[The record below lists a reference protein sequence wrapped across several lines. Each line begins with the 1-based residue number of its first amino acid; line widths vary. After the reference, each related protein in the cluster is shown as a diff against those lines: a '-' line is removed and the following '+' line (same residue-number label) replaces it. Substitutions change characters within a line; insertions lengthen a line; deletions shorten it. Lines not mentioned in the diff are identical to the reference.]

1 MKWRSIYGNRTKG
14 DVFILT
20 IRKAGEILYKMQSSS
35 QTRCIKIIIKNND
48 IALTTQLDEEST
60 ISVLEKCL
68 DSLKDKTSRKEEVPI
83 GKES

>member
-1 MKWRSIYGNRTKG
+1 MKWRSIYDNSMG
-14 DVFILT
+14 DAFILT

-35 QTRCIKIIIKNND
+35 QARCIKIMIKNND

-60 ISVLEKCL
+60 IRVLEKCL